1 MARYTGPAWKVSRRL
16 KYSTLESEKEFALG
30 KNGKE
35 RRRYAPGQ
43 HGQRRAKLSEYGIQ
57 LQEKQKVRFTYGLSE
72 KQFRNLFEK
81 AGKMTGKHGD
91 NFLILLET
99 RLDNLVYRMG
109 FASTRRQARQLVN
122 HQHILVDGKKC
133 DIPSYLVKP
142 GQTIAV
148 KESSKGIAFIREA
161 IDQNFAR
168 KEYVSV
174 DNEKLEGKF
183 VRLPERSEVL
193 PEIKENLI
201 VEFYNR

>member
-72 KQFRNLFEK
+72 KQFRNLFDK
-81 AGKMTGKHGD
+81 AGKMAGKHGD

>member
-16 KYSTLESEKEFALG
+16 KHSTLESEKEFALG

-72 KQFRNLFEK
+72 KQFRNLFDK

-148 KESSKGIAFIREA
+148 KESSKGIAFIHEA

>member
-43 HGQRRAKLSEYGIQ
+43 HGQRRTKLSEYGIQ

-148 KESSKGIAFIREA
+148 KETSKGIAFIHEA